1 MEYKTK
7 SSDFFDKL
15 FSWYYKQVNEK
26 FYFDIRDYPHL
37 NAKLGLK
44 LIKIIP
50 RKKIELTDLL
60 AIESTDQ
67 LVFEVIDD
75 RLFFL
80 ARLEHG
86 L

>member
-1 MEYKTK
+1 MQYKAD
-7 SSDFFDKL
+7 SGEFFSKL
-15 FSWYYKQVNEK
+15 FSWYNKQIDGYYV
-26 FYFDIRDYPHL
+26 DIKDQPHL

-50 RKKIELTDLL
+50 RDKKEV
-60 AIESTDQ
+60 TDQ
-67 LVFEVIDD
+67 LIFEVIDD

>member
-7 SSDFFDKL
+7 SSDFFGKL
-15 FSWYYKQVNEK
+15 FSWYYKQVNDK
-26 FYFDIRDYPHL
+26 YHFDIRDYPHL

-44 LIKIIP
+44 LIMIIP
-50 RKKIELTDLL
+50 RKGIELTD
-60 AIESTDQ
+60 Q
-67 LVFEVIDD
+67 LIFEVINE